1 MKKILGI
8 FGNVA
13 NAGQERANCDVYKLL
28 AKQPDKELLVL
39 VNDRGFDWNLRPF
52 FERNS
57 IRFKKIRFPWGIY
70 RDSNLRY
77 IFQWAYDIIANNVMF
92 IYNYLKFSPDYIHIG
107 NEYMFKT
114 LALPLSLC
122 RAKIIFRL
130 GDRPYINGFYNRW
143 LWKIISSRV
152 DTFVCDTNF
161 IKGLLKKAGR
171 DNKNDIVLYHPA
183 PGRAKDEGESIQRG
197 DSLIFGYV
205 GQIRASK
212 GVDIIVKAALEICET
227 HNDVEFW
234 FAGNISDNI
243 FYTSCIA
250 TMLNQT
256 PEDIR
261 KRICFK
267 GTIENIDSFY
277 RAVDVHLA
285 PSVAVEAYGLVI
297 VEAKKNHRPTIIF
310 RSGGMPELI
319 SHKVDGYICT
329 SKDTEGLLQGM
340 RYYIENPTEIKAQG
354 ESAYKSLERLGIN
367 NENFAKQWLAIYQ

>member
-1 MKKILGI
+1 
-8 FGNVA
+8 
-13 NAGQERANCDVYKLL
+13 
-28 AKQPDKELLVL
+28 
-39 VNDRGFDWNLRPF
+39 
-52 FERNS
+52 
-57 IRFKKIRFPWGIY
+57 
-70 RDSNLRY
+70 
-77 IFQWAYDIIANNVMF
+77 MF

-183 PGRAKDEGESIQRG
+183 PGRAKDEGESIQGG

-243 FYTSCIA
+243 FTHPALPRCSIRLQKILESVYASKARLRILIHSTEQLTSI
-250 TMLNQT
+250 
-256 PEDIR
+256 
-261 KRICFK
+261 
-267 GTIENIDSFY
+267 S
-277 RAVDVHLA
+277 H
-285 PSVAVEAYGLVI
+285 PSVAEEPYGLVM
-297 VEAKKNHRPTIIF
+297 VGQKKNHRPTIIF

-367 NENFAKQWLAIYQ
+367 NEKLLQSNGWRFTNKF

>member
-28 AKQPDKELLVL
+28 ASQADIELLVL

-70 RDSNLRY
+70 RDSNIRY
-77 IFQWAYDIIANNVMF
+77 ILQWTYDILANNVTF

-114 LALPLSLC
+114 LVLPLSLC

-130 GDRPYINGFYNRW
+130 GDRPYTNGFYNRW
-143 LWKIISSRV
+143 FWKIISSRV
-152 DTFVCDTNF
+152 DTFVCDTNY
-161 IKGLLKKAGR
+161 IKGLLNKTGR
-171 DNKNDIVLYHPA
+171 DNKSDIVLYHPA
-183 PGRAKDEGESIQRG
+183 PDRANVEEVSIQG
-197 DSLIFGYV
+197 SDSLKFGYV

-212 GVDIIVKAALEICET
+212 GVDIIVKAALEICKK
-227 HNDVEFW
+227 HKDVEFW
-234 FAGNISDNI
+234 FAGNIKDNN
-243 FYTSCIA
+243 FYSSSIA
-250 TMLNQT
+250 TLLNQT
-256 PEDIR
+256 QEDIR

-267 GTIENIDSFY
+267 GAIENIDAFY
-277 RAVDVHLA
+277 KAVDVHLA
-285 PSVAVEAYGLVI
+285 PSVAAEAYGLVI

-310 RSGGMPELI
+310 PSGGMPELI
-319 SHKVDGYICT
+319 SDKVDGYICT
-329 SKDTEGLLQGM
+329 SKDTDGLLQGI
-340 RYYIENPTEIKAQG
+340 RYYLENPIEIKAQG
-354 ESAYKSLERLGIN
+354 ENAYKSLDNLGIN
-367 NENFAKQWLAIYQ
+367 NENFAKRWLAIYQ

>member
-28 AKQPDKELLVL
+28 ASQPDKELLVL

-77 IFQWAYDIIANNVMF
+77 IFQWIYDIIANNVMF
-92 IYNYLKFSPDYIHIG
+92 ICNYLKFSPDYIHIG

-114 LALPLSLC
+114 LALPLTMC

-130 GDRPYINGFYNRW
+130 GDRPYLKGFYNRW
-143 LWKIISSRV
+143 FWKLIKSRV
-152 DTFVCDTNF
+152 DTFVCDTYF
-161 IKGLLKKAGR
+161 IKNLLNKTGR

-183 PGRAKDEGESIQRG
+183 PDRATDEEETIKGSE
-197 DSLIFGYV
+197 SLIFGYV
-205 GQIRASK
+205 GQIKASK
-212 GVDIIVKAALEICET
+212 GVDKIVKAALNICKT
-227 HNDVEFW
+227 HKDVEFW
-234 FAGNISDNI
+234 FAGNINDNN
-243 FYTSCIA
+243 FYTSSIV
-250 TMLNQT
+250 TMLNQA
-256 PEDIR
+256 PKEIR
-261 KRICFK
+261 SRICFK

-285 PSVAVEAYGLVI
+285 PSVQDEAYGLVI

-319 SHKVDGYICT
+319 SHKVDGYICS
-329 SKDTEGLLQGM
+329 SKDVEGLLEGI
-340 RYYIENPTEIKAQG
+340 RYYIENPLEIKEQG
-354 ESAYKSLERLGIN
+354 ENAYKSLDRLGIN
-367 NENFAKQWLAIYQ
+367 NINFAKKWLEIYH